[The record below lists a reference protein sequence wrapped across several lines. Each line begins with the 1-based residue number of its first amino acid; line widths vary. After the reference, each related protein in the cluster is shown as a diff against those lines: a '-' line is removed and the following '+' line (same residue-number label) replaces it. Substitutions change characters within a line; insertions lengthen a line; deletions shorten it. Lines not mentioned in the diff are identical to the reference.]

1 MFKTRDTESSSIPVT
16 LVGIELDCRKLDTD
30 VVKQVYNNVYPG
42 ISYTLAS
49 NTLTLN
55 NANAPKLAINTN
67 VMGDDFTI
75 NDTMKELDRKQL
87 SSLLGQDVY
96 VEISLA
102 YDFQGIYMSLDNIF
116 TEF

>member
-30 VVKQVYNNVYPG
+30 VVKPIVRLKFELQTP
-42 ISYTLAS
+42 TEPS
-49 NTLTLN
+49 NIETEN
-55 NANAPKLAINTN
+55 SICYE
-67 VMGDDFTI
+67 GDDFTI